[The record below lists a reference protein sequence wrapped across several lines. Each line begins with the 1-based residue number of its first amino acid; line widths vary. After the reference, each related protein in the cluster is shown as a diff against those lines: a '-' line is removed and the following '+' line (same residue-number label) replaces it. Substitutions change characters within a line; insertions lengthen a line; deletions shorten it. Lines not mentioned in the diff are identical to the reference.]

1 MDTAPAPT
9 PGAGRCVS
17 GESGIA
23 MGRIERWRRR
33 HPVVVQLIRYA
44 IVGGGSTGLTAVLF
58 LAMRG
63 WLEAVPANIIALVV
77 TTAVSTE
84 VNRRF
89 AFGGAQAHRLR
100 EWVQDVGTVTFYAG
114 YTSAVLLV
122 LHMVLPSASPM
133 NEAVAVAVASVG
145 GGIARFLVL
154 RYWVFETRPVRAHS

>member
-9 PGAGRCVS
+9 PPAGRCLPE
-17 GESGIA
+17 ESVLAMSRIA
-23 MGRIERWRRR
+23 RWRRR
-33 HPVVVQLIRYA
+33 HPVIVQLIRYA
-44 IVGGGSTGLTAVLF
+44 IVGGGSTAMTAGLF
-58 LAMRG
+58 LVLRP
-63 WLEAVPANIIALVV
+63 WLDAVPANIIALVV

-100 EWVQDVGTVTFYAG
+100 EWVQDVGTVVFYAG

-122 LHMVLPSASPM
+122 LHLVLPSASPM

-154 RYWVFETRPVRAHS
+154 RYWVFETHSARAHS